1 MGQIGKL
8 NPTFKVIVYN
18 IYAVLFVSKTNF
30 VYLIYFIILFYDFFS
45 VLYKKIFMEW
55 KTAERYNI
63 KIIIFVKCHR
73 KMQHKRVI
81 QSFV

>member
-30 VYLIYFIILFYDFFS
+30 VYLIYFSIFLWFFFGF
-45 VLYKKIFMEW
+45 VQKNIHGMENSR
-55 KTAERYNI
+55 EI
-63 KIIIFVKCHR
+63 
-73 KMQHKRVI
+73 
-81 QSFV
+81 